1 MTTQEYDK
9 LKVTDKVYTL
19 GNNNLKII
27 KATITRLV
35 SGHKCVN
42 LKHTNLSNGYMY
54 YYWQIFNNKYECVC
68 YYRTQLTEQAE
79 KTNNNLKKFIEN
91 YGIVKPDYLK

>member
-1 MTTQEYDK
+1 M
-9 LKVTDKVYTL
+9 
-19 GNNNLKII
+19 
-27 KATITRLV
+27 
-35 SGHKCVN
+35 
-42 LKHTNLSNGYMY
+42 
-54 YYWQIFNNKYECVC
+54 FNNKYECVC